1 MKIKILSVLTLLIIM
16 NLSVFAQKVY
26 TKNGAISFFSKAPV
40 ENISAV
46 NNQVM
51 STLALAS
58 GELQFSVLINAFHFK
73 KSKMEE
79 HFNENY
85 MESDKFPK
93 ALFKGKIIELS
104 KINLTVDG
112 SYPVQ
117 VSGEI
122 TIHGVTKTITT
133 SGMISVKSGIITATS
148 TFRVKP
154 ADHKI
159 SIPKIVR
166 NNIAE
171 IVDITV
177 SCTYN
182 QKI

>member
-1 MKIKILSVLTLLIIM
+1 MKIKILSILILLIIL
-16 NLSVFAQKVY
+16 NLSLFAQKVY

-51 STLALAS
+51 STLALPV
-58 GELQFSVLINAFHFK
+58 GDLQFSVLINTFHFK
-73 KSKMEE
+73 KSQMEE

-85 MESDKFPK
+85 METDKFPK
-93 ALFKGKIIELS
+93 ATFKGKINDLS
-104 KINLTVDG
+104 KINLTADG

-117 VSGEI
+117 VTGEI
-122 TIHGVTKTITT
+122 TIHGVTKAITIPGT
-133 SGMISVKSGIITATS
+133 ISVKSGIITATS

-154 ADHKI
+154 ADYKI
-159 SIPKIVR
+159 RIPSIVK

-171 IVDITV
+171 VIDVTV

-182 QKI
+182 QTI

>member
-1 MKIKILSVLTLLIIM
+1 MKKEFLSVLTFLIIS

-51 STLALAS
+51 STLSLPG

-73 KSKMEE
+73 KSQMEE

-85 MESDKFPK
+85 METDKFPK
-93 ALFKGKIIELS
+93 ATFKGKINDLS
-104 KINLTVDG
+104 KINLTADG

-117 VSGEI
+117 VTGEI

-133 SGMISVKSGIITATS
+133 PGTISVKSGIITATS

-154 ADHKI
+154 ADHNI
-159 SIPKIVR
+159 SIPSIVK

-171 IVDITV
+171 VIDVTV
-177 SCTYN
+177 SCIYN
-182 QKI
+182 QTI

>member
-1 MKIKILSVLTLLIIM
+1 MKTRILFILTLLTIID
-16 NLSVFAQKVY
+16 LSITAQKVY
-26 TKNGAISFFSKAPV
+26 TKNGSISFFSKAPL

-51 STLALAS
+51 STLSLPG

-73 KSKMEE
+73 KSQMEE

-85 MESDKFPK
+85 MESNKYPK
-93 ALFKGKIIELS
+93 AIFKGKINELS
-104 KINLTVDG
+104 KMNVTSDG

-122 TIHGVTKTITT
+122 TIHGVTKTITA
-133 SGMISVKSGIITATS
+133 SGIITVKSAVITAKS
-148 TFRVKP
+148 TFPVKL
-154 ADHKI
+154 ADHNI
-159 SIPKIVR
+159 SIPKIVKS
-166 NNIAE
+166 NIAE
-171 IVDITV
+171 VIDVTV
-177 SCTYN
+177 TCTYN